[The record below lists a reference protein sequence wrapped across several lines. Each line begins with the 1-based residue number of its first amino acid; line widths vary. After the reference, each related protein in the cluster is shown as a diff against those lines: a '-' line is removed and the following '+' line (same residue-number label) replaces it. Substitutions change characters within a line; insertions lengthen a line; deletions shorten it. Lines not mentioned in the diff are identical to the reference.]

1 MRPCSGK
8 LRTYEGSVIET
19 RLRLC
24 LIESFFSCRK
34 TIMAADCWK
43 IMEICFEGVCF
54 IPIYYSVIILFLTDA
69 TVLRILLI
77 RSCAVKKPFRLSFY
91 ILPAGCR
98 QSLFLHIAVAAAGLG
113 LLR

>member
-1 MRPCSGK
+1 
-8 LRTYEGSVIET
+8 
-19 RLRLC
+19 
-24 LIESFFSCRK
+24 
-34 TIMAADCWK
+34 MAADCWK

-91 ILPAGCR
+91 ILPPTRRAC
-98 QSLFLHIAVAAAGLG
+98 
-113 LLR
+113 LLV